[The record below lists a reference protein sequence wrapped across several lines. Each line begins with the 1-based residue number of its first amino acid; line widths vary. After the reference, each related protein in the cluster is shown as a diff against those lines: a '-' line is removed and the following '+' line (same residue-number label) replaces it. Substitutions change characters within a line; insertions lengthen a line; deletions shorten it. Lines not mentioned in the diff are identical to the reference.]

1 MRALLTEYVV
11 GKRSMAECIAFRK
24 DKKAR
29 LHVIPRPGAHPAC
42 RRQTLDLETFF
53 VFHFLNAFE
62 APGGPSS
69 APSRLVVD
77 LIPLPEIKFT
87 SHEDAISEA
96 FYANARNRSE
106 VHRVVADLGTGVA
119 RSARVTD
126 AACEMPTVAGARA
139 GRPHSVG
146 FAQASRVR
154 GSPHFGPSQGV
165 SRFAFPEPLRA
176 PLQPRVAEDFWDA
189 GEDRIVTEP
198 LFVPR
203 DGAQWDTEDDGYLVA
218 SMYNWRKD
226 RTEVAIL
233 DARRPSAGPVAIVE
247 LPFVVPYGLH
257 GSWDAQ
263 DYGPEGRPD
272 DGGVR
277 VLSHIQ

>member
-1 MRALLTEYVV
+1 MLVQNPTELDMRALLTEYVV

-42 RRQTLDLETFF
+42 RRQTLDLEVSGVRAGTVIMIDSHRWRALGARQLAPSGALRARSTSRTNPPTQTFF

-126 AACEMPTVAGARA
+126 AACEMPTGEG
-139 GRPHSVG
+139 GRG
-146 FAQASRVR
+146 R
-154 GSPHFGPSQGV
+154 
-165 SRFAFPEPLRA
+165 
-176 PLQPRVAEDFWDA
+176 
-189 GEDRIVTEP
+189 
-198 LFVPR
+198 
-203 DGAQWDTEDDGYLVA
+203 
-218 SMYNWRKD
+218 
-226 RTEVAIL
+226 
-233 DARRPSAGPVAIVE
+233 
-247 LPFVVPYGLH
+247 H
-257 GSWDAQ
+257 GM
-263 DYGPEGRPD
+263 
-272 DGGVR
+272 
-277 VLSHIQ
+277 